1 VVLGSHCSIS
11 GENLNPFDANGK
23 FQPTEVGGGLRRLA
37 VRGAGVTV
45 FAQGAVFAVQLIATV
60 ILARLLMPS
69 DFGVVTMVT
78 TFSLLLM
85 SFGYNGYTEAI
96 IQREEMDH
104 ILASNLFWINLGAGL
119 VLAIGFAAVGPLL
132 AKFYGDPRVAYIVTF
147 ASLTIFINSI
157 SVVHLALL
165 KRALQFSVTSSIDVL
180 ANIVSVVASIL
191 IALAG
196 WGYWALVVAV
206 IVRPIAISTGAWWQ
220 CRWLPGRPR
229 RLEGTAAIVR
239 FALNVFGRFSFNYTT
254 RNTDNLLVGW
264 RFGSASLGFYKKAY
278 DLFLLP
284 ANQLYI
290 PVADV
295 VLSTLSR
302 LERGSAEYRRYF
314 LNGLSILAFVSMGAG
329 AVLSLI
335 GKDLIRLLLGEKW
348 GPAGHIFIFFGP
360 GIGIMLIY
368 FTSGLIHLSI
378 GRADRWLRWVILEF
392 GVTVL
397 LFLLGLR
404 WGPVGVASAWSASFW
419 ILFIPAFW
427 YAGKPI
433 RFGVTPVLASVWR
446 YMLASLMAGGASAAI
461 IHEIAFL
468 AAAPGIPKVLAR
480 IVSTSLLFLILYL
493 GAVLLLHGGPEPL
506 YRFARLLPDML
517 AWARFR
523 GSRPAS
529 EPMPPDARDAQL
541 DTEAMPEAFSGETE
555 EVRRGYLTRS
565 K

>member
-1 VVLGSHCSIS
+1 LK
-11 GENLNPFDANGK
+11 PFDANGK

-37 VRGAGVTV
+37 VRGAGITV
-45 FAQGAVFAVQLIATV
+45 FAQGVVFAVQLIATV
-60 ILARLLMPS
+60 VLARLLMPS

-78 TFSLLLM
+78 TFSLVLM
-85 SFGYNGYTEAI
+85 SFGQNGYTEAV

-104 ILASNLFWINLGAGL
+104 FLASNLFWINFGAGL
-119 VLAIGFAAVGPLL
+119 LLAIGFAAAGPLL
-132 AKFYGDPRVAYIVTF
+132 VRFYGDPRVAHIAAF
-147 ASLTIFINSI
+147 ISLTIFVNSM

-165 KRALQFSVTSSIDVL
+165 KRALQFSVTSTIDVL
-180 ANIVSVVASIL
+180 ANVVSVAASIL

-196 WGYWALVVAV
+196 LGYWALVAAV
-206 IVRPIAISTGAWWQ
+206 IARPIAQSAGAWWQ
-220 CRWLPGRPR
+220 CKWMPSRPR
-229 RLEGTAAIVR
+229 RVAGTASIVR
-239 FALNVFGRFSFNYTT
+239 FALHVYGRFSFNYTT

-329 AVLSLI
+329 AVLTLV

-348 GPAGHIFIFFGP
+348 GPAGHIFTFFGP

-378 GRADRWLRWVILEF
+378 GRADRWLRWVVVEF
-392 GVTVL
+392 GVTVF
-397 LFLLGLR
+397 LFFLALR
-404 WGPVGVASAWSASFW
+404 WGPVGIASAWSASFW
-419 ILFIPAFW
+419 ILLIPAFW

-433 RFGVTPVLASVWR
+433 RFGVTPVLAAVWR
-446 YMLASLMAGGASAAI
+446 YVLASLMAGCASAAI
-461 IHEIAFL
+461 MHEISFL
-468 AAAPGIPKVLAR
+468 VAAPGILKALAR
-480 IVSTSLLFLILYL
+480 IVSTTLLFAVLYL
-493 GAVLLLHGGPEPL
+493 IAVIFLHGGPDPL
-506 YRFARLLPDML
+506 YRFARLVPDML
-517 AWARFR
+517 PWARSR
-523 GSRPAS
+523 ESLPPSEAAPPGSPSAHTD
-529 EPMPPDARDAQL
+529 PIVV
-541 DTEAMPEAFSGETE
+541 PEASDSGPRNCN
-555 EVRRGYLTRS
+555 EVI
-565 K
+565 